1 MGSLMARTV
10 RWKRAATATLIVAT
24 LGIPIGAEAQ
34 ERVGV
39 AVGAGG
45 VFGTD
50 PPPAENFSAPLFMG
64 SIQRVM
70 KGYFVLEGELTYWA
84 HTSRFDYGPHDVSGP
99 SGVIGRVGRTTV
111 LDDRKYW
118 TLGLNFLVRSKGALR
133 VFGGAGAGLVMED
146 TEYSQTETGCS
157 VPSQPRSCDPYAIAR
172 VRGPLPVFRAL
183 GGVEVPVATHLAL
196 IGTVRAE
203 AIAWEGGSNMVTAIA
218 GVRFYLR

>member
-1 MGSLMARTV
+1 MARAV
-10 RWKRAATATLIVAT
+10 RWKRAATATLIVASM
-24 LGIPIGAEAQ
+24 GIPLGAEAQ

-50 PPPAENFSAPLFMG
+50 PHPAGDFSTPLLTG

-70 KGYFVLEGELTYWA
+70 KSYFVLEGEFTYWA
-84 HTSRFDYGPHDVSGP
+84 HTTRFDYGPHDVSGP
-99 SGVIGRVGRTTV
+99 SGVIGRVGHTTV

-118 TLGLNFLVRSKGALR
+118 TPGLNFLVRSKGALR
-133 VFGGAGAGLVMED
+133 VFGGAGAGFVIED
-146 TEYSQTETGCS
+146 TEYSHTETGCS

-172 VRGPLPVFRAL
+172 IRGPLPVFRAL
-183 GGVEVPVATHLAL
+183 GGVEVPVATRLAL
-196 IGTVRAE
+196 IGSVRAE
-203 AIAWEGGSNMVTAIA
+203 TIAWEGGRNMVNAVA